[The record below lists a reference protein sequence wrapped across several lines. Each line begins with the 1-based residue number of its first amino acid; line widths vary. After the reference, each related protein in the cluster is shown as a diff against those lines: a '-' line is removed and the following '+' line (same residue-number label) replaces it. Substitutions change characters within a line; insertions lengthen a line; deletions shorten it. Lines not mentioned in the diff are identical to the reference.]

1 MAEMSD
7 EDNSSMKLTMT
18 EASPISEFDF
28 SLTDDR
34 QQAPTAARL

>member
-7 EDNSSMKLTMT
+7 EDNSDMKLTMT
-18 EASPISEFDF
+18 EASPISTFTF

-34 QQAPTAARL
+34 QQAPTAAKL